1 MQVTAPVIELNELAD
16 LFGYT
21 NLRAA
26 RRAIRMETFPVQV
39 FELAGRTVAHKDAV
53 THYFAAR
60 SDESLM
66 WTKHRYGMQK
76 ELDL

>member
-1 MQVTAPVIELNELAD
+1 MIVPIPVIEFNELSD
-16 LFGYT
+16 LFGYA
-21 NLRAA
+21 NIRAA
-26 RRAIRMETFPVQV
+26 RRAIRLKTFPVQV
-39 FELAGRTVAHKDAV
+39 FEMAGRTVAHKDAV